1 MALGEGWARIRVRA
15 GDQAATTILADDL
28 QVLLEFNMTV
38 GVTLTAIAFQEMV
51 SPRVTVDH
59 IERLETRP
67 EHAHEVGRCQL
78 DPSLKA
84 TCFQPLKLRV
94 HTVLST

>member
-1 MALGEGWARIRVRA
+1 MGGVKLEGTGDYAVCVEGLKAQLAALQKEDKARLRMPAELEGRRFL
-15 GDQAATTILADDL
+15 GMS
-28 QVLLEFNMTV
+28 LLYHLTHFLKV
-38 GVTLTAIAFQEMV
+38 GMCT
-51 SPRVTVDH
+51 
-59 IERLETRP
+59 
-67 EHAHEVGRCQL
+67 L